1 MVPKQHHQSAEVM
14 QARDLVE
21 LAGTIALHGQVIIEA
36 NPVRVDES
44 LEQYWLASKCRCDR
58 WGRSL
63 RELRDDPHQSD
74 KLTTTGIAL
83 LDEIISGEALARLWT
98 AILSVHDHRQGADR
112 VSPVANSVL
121 SAHVD
126 FRNRAL
132 SMLAGSLPLDPKD
145 ARRMLRLH
153 RRVGR
158 WVDLLLAYL
167 QRFDDVSR
175 FAFRPQRCRDFA
187 IDLRYENRLL
197 NHQISRPLTLLSLQA
212 ALCKELRP
220 SSPNADLNFQIGSSV
235 LSCFD
240 ASQLDATGT
249 FHWLWQYRLVH
260 KTIDCQ
266 DLIDEL
272 LESA

>member
-1 MVPKQHHQSAEVM
+1 MVPKQHQSVEIM
-14 QARDLVE
+14 QASDLVE
-21 LAGTIALHGQVIIEA
+21 LAGAIALHGQVIIEA
-36 NPVRVDES
+36 SPERINAS

-58 WGRSL
+58 WGHSL
-63 RELRDDPHQSD
+63 REFRDGKHSD
-74 KLTTTGIAL
+74 DETVIAEISL
-83 LDEIISGEALARLWT
+83 LDEIISGEALTRLWT
-98 AILSVHDHRQGADR
+98 AVLSVHDHRQGADR
-112 VSPVANSVL
+112 VYPVANSVL

-132 SMLAGSLPLDPKD
+132 AMLAGSLPLQPKD

-153 RRVGR
+153 RRVSR

-187 IDLRYENRLL
+187 IDLWYENRLL
-197 NHQISRPLTLLSLQA
+197 NHQVSRPLTLISLQA

-220 SSPNADLNFQIGSSV
+220 SSPNGDLNFQIGASV

-266 DLIDEL
+266 GLIDEL